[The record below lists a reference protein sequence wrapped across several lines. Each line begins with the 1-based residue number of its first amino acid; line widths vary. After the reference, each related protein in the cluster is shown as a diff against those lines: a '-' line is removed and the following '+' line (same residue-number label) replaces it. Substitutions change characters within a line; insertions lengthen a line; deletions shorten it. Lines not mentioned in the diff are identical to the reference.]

1 MQLPQWASGETFFFF
16 FPPSEEYMKE
26 TWLSSQMWSAALACR
41 GSVSVEDDSL
51 GQSAQ
56 SWQGTNVS
64 PPSERARVTQ
74 DFSLSGSLL
83 SIKLRSTLATNKRE
97 NSPRSLPLYNV
108 KRPYVMELHKHKQCK
123 HNSVERAVKLREKG
137 IWGKDYGLGGA
148 CGGGCQICLPEARC
162 SLAYFIRLNIVLI
175 QCWRANK
182 QTAACVGS
190 I

>member
-1 MQLPQWASGETFFFF
+1 MIHWDSRRSPDRGQMSHLRLREQELRKIS
-16 FPPSEEYMKE
+16 PS
-26 TWLSSQMWSAALACR
+26 
-41 GSVSVEDDSL
+41 
-51 GQSAQ
+51 
-56 SWQGTNVS
+56 
-64 PPSERARVTQ
+64 P
-74 DFSLSGSLL
+74 GSLL

-175 QCWRANK
+175 QC
-182 QTAACVGS
+182 
-190 I
+190 